1 MTAVYTLTFR
11 GEDVVSCGRDP
22 FLRLEL
28 AAGVI
33 ATLAAADEGAT
44 VALPAGSLF
53 ATSLAQRDEW
63 AGQLAELSREHG
75 VGLAFGIDLAADE
88 QWVGARRP
96 RSFAFACDRGRRL
109 LWASAAARERPD
121 ALDDRAVW
129 LGGRQTVVLL
139 QSDIFRPSARV
150 VVERAKPELTLVLAY
165 GGATPRWAPA
175 MTALDRLAPT
185 LLVREEL
192 VRRKSAWSEAPRG
205 WHASVLD
212 ASSFLTVHR
221 FSPEAAAAQPN
232 VATGD

>member
-1 MTAVYTLTFR
+1 MSAVYTLTFR
-11 GEDVVSCGRDP
+11 GEDVVPCGRDP

-44 VALPAGSLF
+44 VALPAGSLV
-53 ATSLAQRDEW
+53 AASLAQRDEW
-63 AGQLAELSREHG
+63 AGQLAEVSREHG
-75 VGLAFGIDLAADE
+75 VGLAFGIDLNADE

-129 LGGRQTVVLL
+129 LGGRQMVVLL
-139 QSDIFRPSARV
+139 QSDIFRKSARA

-165 GGATPRWAPA
+165 GGATPRWKPA
-175 MTALDRLAPT
+175 MSALDALAPT
-185 LLVREEL
+185 LLVCEEL
-192 VRRKSAWSEAPRG
+192 QRRKSAWTEAPRG
-205 WHASVLD
+205 WNAAVISG
-212 ASSFLTVHR
+212 SSFLTVHR
-221 FSPEAAAAQPN
+221 FSPEAVGVQPA
-232 VATGD
+232 VMGD